1 MLGDRAPEVV
11 LGIAIVLWALTFSIL
26 VYLKHDRFASV
37 DFDMGI
43 HDQSIWLLAHFRGFM
58 TVRGLQVFGHHATP
72 GYFLFVPFYW
82 LGGGPHL
89 LNITQVCVAAL
100 GAVPVFLLARF
111 RTGNAWV
118 GTMLGIAFLLHP
130 ALQFFM
136 SELFHPEVIAIT
148 PLLCAYYCSVRKR
161 WGWFACFAILAVCWK
176 EDVALAVAILG
187 LLIALRGDRR
197 IGLITAGA
205 ALAWFFVWI
214 AALFPLLNDGK
225 IQNEGLYADVGGSPG
240 GVIRTA
246 FSHPSRIG
254 SRLASHDSADYAWK
268 LLAPFGLVSLAAPLL
283 LLLGAPQAF
292 LNLITNVPWTK
303 TITFHYAALPFAAV
317 TIAAVEG
324 VAFLARR
331 IKWRDAAGVIAAV
344 VLACSFVATAA
355 WGPSPIGD
363 KYRDG
368 EWALNAPPSSR
379 AQRAAVAKIPD
390 GTVVSAT
397 YNLVPHLAHRAEIY
411 SLPNPWESKNFGI
424 DGEPRRSGK
433 RVEWIAVDRNV
444 LDKETSSVAPGS
456 YRHGDVPGRVREGQ
470 LPGAPTREQLE
481 DAASVR
487 QPPRSSRGRRRCVGT
502 GAPRARS
509 RCS

>member
-1 MLGDRAPEVV
+1 M
-11 LGIAIVLWALTFSIL
+11 TFSVL

-43 HDQSIWLLAHFRGFM
+43 HDQSVWLLAHFRGFL

-82 LGGGPHL
+82 FGGGPHL
-89 LNITQVCVAAL
+89 LNITQVVRRRAS
-100 GAVPVFLLARF
+100 ARC
-111 RTGNAWV
+111 RCSCWHGSGPGSAWV
-118 GTMLGIAFLLHP
+118 GTALGIAFLLHP

-136 SELFHPEVIAIT
+136 SELFHPEVLAIT

-161 WGWFACFAILAVCWK
+161 WGWFACFAVLAVCWK
-176 EDVALAVAILG
+176 EDIALAVAILG
-187 LLIALRGDRR
+187 LVIALRGDRR
-197 IGLITAGA
+197 VGLITAGA

-225 IQNEGLYADVGGSPG
+225 VQNEALYADVGGSPG
-240 GVIRTA
+240 GVVRTA
-246 FSHPSRIG
+246 FSHPSRLG
-254 SRLASHDSADYAWK
+254 SRLVSDESANYAWK

-331 IKWRDAAGVIAAV
+331 IQWRDAAGIDRGGRAR
-344 VLACSFVATAA
+344 VLAGRDRSRGVRRRSAPSTATGSGRSTRSRSF
-355 WGPSPIGD
+355 
-363 KYRDG
+363 
-368 EWALNAPPSSR
+368 E
-379 AQRAAVAKIPD
+379 QRAPAVAMIPD
-390 GTVVSAT
+390 DAVVSAT

-411 SLPNPWESKNFGI
+411 SFPNPWQSKNFGI
-424 DGEPRRSGK
+424 DGEPRRSGT
-433 RVEWIAVDRNV
+433 RVEWIVVDRDV
-444 LDKETSSVAPGS
+444 LDTETRALLQGFVDD
-456 YRHGDVPGRVREGQ
+456 RTFRVVFDEDDYVR
-470 LPGAPTREQLE
+470 APTRDDRER
-481 DAASVR
+481 DVR
-487 QPPRSSRGRRRCVGT
+487 QATASISPRSPSFRR
-502 GAPRARS
+502 
-509 RCS
+509 